1 MKIFFKH
8 CYLKLF
14 NFSIIF
20 ICSSVWAGLPT
31 PPDSDWAKDS
41 SKDWIDV
48 GNTLMN
54 KSIKIVCV
62 ALGALILAGAAA
74 GIIKAYHTAHEKQ
87 DLGHFFKMLI
97 VGLIAAA
104 VGLGLVYASYN
115 IVSTQG

>member
-1 MKIFFKH
+1 MKIAFKRCYMKILNAIVFFIH
-8 CYLKLF
+8 NLA
-14 NFSIIF
+14 
-20 ICSSVWAGLPT
+20 WAALPT